1 MTPREVRFAIDGVT
15 SLVIVSVA
23 AAAAILTWRVLGS
36 SYTVSPVS
44 TGLAGYSALGPAP
57 DLLPITN
64 VPPFGR
70 AVLMTEAPQGL
81 TKLVLT
87 GIVLSDPAWASTAM
101 IEGEGGAGASFRV
114 GELLPGGARLERID
128 FDYVVLRIGSQLA
141 PLYFP
146 EDERAKNPV
155 VASSPEAAS
164 GAEAAGPAATA
175 GRDAIRA
182 LLAPSAR
189 GTGAGIAAPPPPPPP
204 PTAGGTSS
212 FIDSLDAT
220 ATPQGY
226 RLGQNIG
233 PQGRQF
239 GLAPGDV
246 VATVNGIGAARF
258 ASDPQAIARATAAG
272 QAQLVVLRG
281 GNRITVTVPVR

>member
-70 AVLMTEAPQGL
+70 AVLMTDAPQGL
-81 TKLVLT
+81 TKLVLR
-87 GIVLSDPAWASTAM
+87 GIVLSDPSWASTAL
-101 IEGEGGAGASFRV
+101 IEGEGGAGAAFKV

-128 FDYVVLRIGSQLA
+128 SDYVVLRIGSQLA

-155 VASSPEAAS
+155 VAGTVEPAP
-164 GAEAAGPAATA
+164 GGTPAAPADTS
-175 GRDAIRA
+175 GRDSIRA
-182 LLAPSAR
+182 LLAP
-189 GTGAGIAAPPPPPPP
+189 GAGGGTAGSANPTPPPPP
-204 PTAGGTSS
+204 GRGTST

-226 RLGQNIG
+226 RVGQNIG

-246 VATVNGIGAARF
+246 VASVNGIGATRF
-258 ASDPQAIARATAAG
+258 ASDPQAIARATATG

>member
-1 MTPREVRFAIDGVT
+1 MTPREVRFVIDGVT

-36 SYTVSPVS
+36 PYTVSPVS
-44 TGLAGYSALGPAP
+44 TGLGGYSALGPAP

-70 AVLMTEAPQGL
+70 AVVMAEAPQGL
-81 TKLVLT
+81 TKLVLR
-87 GIVLSDPAWASTAM
+87 GIVLSDPAWASTAL
-101 IEGEGGAGASFRV
+101 IEGEGGAGAAFKV
-114 GELLPGGARLERID
+114 GDLLPGGGRLERID
-128 FDYVVLRIGSQLA
+128 SDYVVLRIGSQLV

-155 VASSPEAAS
+155 VAGSVDP
-164 GAEAAGPAATA
+164 AAGGAGGAPADAS

-182 LLAPSAR
+182 LLAPGVGGSD
-189 GTGAGIAAPPPPPPP
+189 
-204 PTAGGTSS
+204 AGGTTSPPLPPPS
-212 FIDSLDAT
+212 RGASTFIDSLDAT

-246 VATVNGIGAARF
+246 VATVNGIGATRF
-258 ASDPQAIARATAAG
+258 ASDPQAMARATATG

>member
-1 MTPREVRFAIDGVT
+1 MTPREVRFVVDGIT

-64 VPPFGR
+64 LPPFGR
-70 AVLMTEAPQGL
+70 AVVMTEAPGAL

-87 GIVLSDPAWASTAM
+87 GILLSDPAWASTAL
-101 IEGEGGAGASFRV
+101 IEGEGGVGAAFKV
-114 GELLPGGARLERID
+114 GELLPGGFRLERID
-128 FDYVVLRIGSQLA
+128 SDYVVLRIGSQLV

-146 EDERAKNPV
+146 GDERAKNLLV
-155 VASSPEAAS
+155 S
-164 GAEAAGPAATA
+164 GGIEPGAVGPADGTA
-175 GRDAIRA
+175 ETSGRDTIRA
-182 LLAPSAR
+182 LLAP
-189 GTGAGIAAPPPPPPP
+189 GAGGGVAPAPPS
-204 PTAGGTSS
+204 ALSRGSSS

-226 RLGQNIG
+226 RIGQNVS
-233 PQGRQF
+233 PQGRQL
-239 GLAPGDV
+239 GLAPGDIV
-246 VATVNGIGAARF
+246 VTVDGIGAGQF
-258 ASDPQAIARATAAG
+258 VNDPQAMARAAQTG
-272 QAQLVVLRG
+272 QAQLEVVRG

>member
-70 AVLMTEAPQGL
+70 AVLMTEAPQGV
-81 TKLVLT
+81 TNLVLT
-87 GIVLSDPAWASTAM
+87 GIVLSDPASASTAL
-101 IEGEGGAGASFRV
+101 IEGQGGAGAAFKV

-128 FDYVVLRIGSQLA
+128 SDYVVLRIGSQLA

-146 EDERAKNPV
+146 EDERAKKPV
-155 VASSPEAAS
+155 VAVSLEPGAA
-164 GAEAAGPAATA
+164 GVAAGPADTS

-182 LLAPSAR
+182 LLAPGVGGGNPGSTPSTPPAAPSR
-189 GTGAGIAAPPPPPPP
+189 GTS
-204 PTAGGTSS
+204 T

-220 ATPQGY
+220 VTPQGY

-246 VATVNGIGAARF
+246 IATVNGIGATRF
-258 ASDPQAIARATAAG
+258 ANDPQAMAGASAAG

>member
-44 TGLAGYSALGPAP
+44 TGLAGYSALGPSP

-70 AVLMTEAPQGL
+70 AVLMTEATQGL
-81 TKLVLT
+81 TNLVLR
-87 GIVLSDPAWASTAM
+87 GIVLSDPAWASTAL
-101 IEGEGGAGASFRV
+101 IEGEGGVGAAFKV

-128 FDYVVLRIGSQLA
+128 SDYVVLRIGIQLV

-146 EDERAKNPV
+146 EDERAKKPV
-155 VASSPEAAS
+155 IAGSLEPGAA
-164 GAEAAGPAATA
+164 GAAAGPADTS
-175 GRDAIRA
+175 GRDSIRA
-182 LLAPSAR
+182 LLAPGVGGGNPGSTSSRPPAAPSR
-189 GTGAGIAAPPPPPPP
+189 GTS
-204 PTAGGTSS
+204 T

-220 ATPQGY
+220 VTPQGY

-246 VATVNGIGAARF
+246 IATVNGVGATRF
-258 ASDPQAIARATAAG
+258 ANDPQAMASASAAG

>member
-44 TGLAGYSALGPAP
+44 TGLAGYSTLGPAP

-64 VPPFGR
+64 VPPFGQ
-70 AVLMTEAPQGL
+70 AVLMTEAPAGL
-81 TKLVLT
+81 TNLVLT
-87 GIVLSDPAWASTAM
+87 GIVLSDPAWASTAL
-101 IEGEGGAGASFRV
+101 IEGEGGVGAVFKV

-128 FDYVVLRIGSQLA
+128 SDYVVLRIGSQLA

-155 VASSPEAAS
+155 VAGSGDPAAPGAAS
-164 GAEAAGPAATA
+164 DPADTS

-182 LLAPSAR
+182 LLAPGVGGGNAGSTTTTPPPSPGR
-189 GTGAGIAAPPPPPPP
+189 GTS
-204 PTAGGTSS
+204 T

-246 VATVNGIGAARF
+246 VVTVDGIDATRF
-258 ASDPQAIARATAAG
+258 ASDPQAIARATATG

>member
-57 DLLPITN
+57 DLLPISN

-70 AVLMTEAPQGL
+70 PVVMTEAPESL
-81 TKLVLT
+81 SKLVLR
-87 GIVLSDPAWASTAM
+87 GIVLSDPAWASTAL
-101 IEGEGGAGASFRV
+101 IEGEGGVGAAFKV

-128 FDYVVLRIGSQLA
+128 SDYAVLRIGSQLV

-146 EDERAKNPV
+146 EDERAKRPL
-155 VASSPEAAS
+155 VAGSSDPGAGVAADAPGDTS
-164 GAEAAGPAATA
+164 

-182 LLAPSAR
+182 LLAPGVRGAESGNTSSAPPAAPSR
-189 GTGAGIAAPPPPPPP
+189 GTS
-204 PTAGGTSS
+204 T
-212 FIDSLDAT
+212 FIDNLDAT

-226 RLGQNIG
+226 KLGQNMS

-246 VATVNGIGAARF
+246 VATVNGIGATRF
-258 ASDPQAIARATAAG
+258 ANDPDAIARATATG

-281 GNRITVTVPVR
+281 GNKITVTVPVR

>member
-44 TGLAGYSALGPAP
+44 TGLAGYSALGPVP

-70 AVLMTEAPQGL
+70 AVLMTEAPAGM
-81 TKLVLT
+81 TTLVLR
-87 GIVLSDPAWASTAM
+87 GIVLSDPAWASTAL
-101 IEGEGGAGASFRV
+101 IEGQGGVGAAFKV
-114 GELLPGGARLERID
+114 GELLPGGARLERINT
-128 FDYVVLRIGSQLA
+128 DYVVLRIGSQLA

-146 EDERAKNPV
+146 EDERAKAQA
-155 VASSPEAAS
+155 VAGSVDPAAGAAS
-164 GAEAAGPAATA
+164 GVPAETS
-175 GRDAIRA
+175 GRDSIRA
-182 LLAPSAR
+182 LLAPGVGGSN
-189 GTGAGIAAPPPPPPP
+189 GGSTSSTPPPPPNR
-204 PTAGGTSS
+204 GTST

-246 VATVNGIGAARF
+246 VATVNGMGAARF